1 MPREHEVGSDR
12 STNRTPDSEN
22 PRGFARDILEC
33 CGGPG
38 EPTDCTAYWSAVCCG
53 PCRTAQLAAHV
64 LKWRFLPSISFLAA
78 TLTLGLLLYIP
89 FNPTFP
95 VLPYF
100 QFKEV
105 LYLAGFTFLISL
117 WILTCCIIGAVRNRI
132 REAEGMA
139 NQNCSGGLGDEDYM
153 AACCCTACAAAQLL
167 RHLGLDHH
175 SVCIDPRAAGLP
187 RWPTVER
194 SRVKLDLTVT
204 KTDERLGITLSDAS
218 SPERRARRIRVVA
231 VGDRSVVQLA
241 GVRVGDIILTVNGVK
256 PPSVAEAIALLVSA
270 EVGAAVPLTI
280 ERMVVTSHAVAAV
293 PTGIPVRTVA
303 AVGAAAPEADEVD
316 LEAGNIVVGARVEP
330 AAVELPVAEPAAV
343 GAPA

>member
-1 MPREHEVGSDR
+1 M
-12 STNRTPDSEN
+12 PDSEN

-117 WILTCCIIGAVRNRI
+117 WILTCCIVGAVRNRI

-153 AACCCTACAAAQLL
+153 AACCCTACA
-167 RHLGLDHH
+167 
-175 SVCIDPRAAGLP
+175 S
-187 RWPTVER
+187 
-194 SRVKLDLTVT
+194 
-204 KTDERLGITLSDAS
+204 LSATFTT
-218 SPERRARRIRVVA
+218 RRR
-231 VGDRSVVQLA
+231 
-241 GVRVGDIILTVNGVK
+241 
-256 PPSVAEAIALLVSA
+256 PPSSSSA
-270 EVGAAVPLTI
+270 SATCC
-280 ERMVVTSHAVAAV
+280 R
-293 PTGIPVRTVA
+293 RC
-303 AVGAAAPEADEVD
+303 D
-316 LEAGNIVVGARVEP
+316 ARS
-330 AAVELPVAEPAAV
+330 LP
-343 GAPA
+343 GRSTRRGR

>member
-12 STNRTPDSEN
+12 SDRTPDSEN

-117 WILTCCIIGAVRNRI
+117 WILTCCIVGAVRNRI
-132 REAEGMA
+132 HKAEHGEP
-139 NQNCSGGLGDEDYM
+139 QGRPGGDYM
-153 AACCCTACAAAQLL
+153 AACCCTACAVA
-167 RHLGLDHH
+167 RCCGPPG
-175 SVCIDPRAAGLP
+175 STTNRCIDPRAAGLP
-187 RWPTVER
+187 AGRR
-194 SRVKLDLTVT
+194 S
-204 KTDERLGITLSDAS
+204 SA
-218 SPERRARRIRVVA
+218 RA
-231 VGDRSVVQLA
+231 
-241 GVRVGDIILTVNGVK
+241 
-256 PPSVAEAIALLVSA
+256 
-270 EVGAAVPLTI
+270 
-280 ERMVVTSHAVAAV
+280 
-293 PTGIPVRTVA
+293 
-303 AVGAAAPEADEVD
+303 
-316 LEAGNIVVGARVEP
+316 
-330 AAVELPVAEPAAV
+330 
-343 GAPA
+343 